1 MSRFCPIFRVAFLL
15 GICLAGLVPPFA
27 ADSTGVFCVHGT
39 ICIGWVA
46 SWGVPYARVR
56 FFHLLDTN
64 TVVYETRADS
74 MGRFRIC
81 PFDSGTYRITFE
93 ANISDDLRRSV
104 YEYNSLCVPRLVSN
118 VLPSISLS
126 RKNSGFT
133 YGMIDEMSPFHPPD
147 TASCREEFR
156 GEVRRRELK

>member
-1 MSRFCPIFRVAFLL
+1 MSRFCPICRAAFLL
-15 GICLAGLVPPFA
+15 GLCLAGWVPPSA
-27 ADSTGVFCVHGT
+27 ADSTGVFCIHGT

-56 FFHLLDTN
+56 FYHPQDTA
-64 TVVYETRADS
+64 TAVYETRADS
-74 MGRFRIC
+74 VGRIRIC
-81 PFDSGTYRITFE
+81 PFDSGTYRIVFE
-93 ANISDDLRRSV
+93 ANVSDDLRRTI
-104 YEYNSLCVPRLVSN
+104 YEYNHLCVPRHVSN
-118 VLPSISLS
+118 VLPSIALS

-156 GEVRRRELK
+156 EEMEYRVHK